1 MAVSLLSRLHVYE
14 ERMGKYLSCF
24 KHYVDDAR
32 VIVDVGCGE
41 GAFSRAL
48 ACRKRLVIA

>member
-1 MAVSLLSRLHVYE
+1 MSKLQIYRG
-14 ERMGKYLSCF
+14 RTGKYLSYF
-24 KHYVDDAR
+24 KYYVDDAR
-32 VIVDVGCGE
+32 IIVDVGCGE